1 MGAQTLSHDGR
12 SRRSR
17 ETKPTTF
24 KTLTEAQAE
33 TVTDSYTEPI
43 SRWHNRAMPHIN
55 YPSTITE
62 SPAQLHRLEKH
73 HRYTHLFQRVRMLRF
88 LKSGKCSN
96 LGEAAEALGYSRRQC
111 QRWWSAYTEGGMDEL
126 LVSRLDERGSQELVT
141 EEVWQELE
149 EVMKEGTIATY
160 GQARA
165 FLSERGIEYASAD
178 SVGGLFRRRKVKLK
192 TGRPRHE
199 RVDTQ
204 EQETFKKS
212 SPRR

>member
-1 MGAQTLSHDGR
+1 
-12 SRRSR
+12 
-17 ETKPTTF
+17 
-24 KTLTEAQAE
+24 
-33 TVTDSYTEPI
+33 
-43 SRWHNRAMPHIN
+43 
-55 YPSTITE
+55 
-62 SPAQLHRLEKH
+62 
-73 HRYTHLFQRVRMLRF
+73 MLRF